1 MNKKILKIVILI
13 LIIMIEVLS
22 VPKVDYGAGTNLKLG
37 DVNGDGI
44 IDSRDTLKI
53 LEHIAA
59 SNVPKIKQKH
69 SDWILKGD
77 KLKTADINEDGLV
90 DSRDTIKELEYIAA
104 TTIPK
109 IGQKHSNWKKYIED
123 KWKIEATGISL
134 NNTNIKIAKGK
145 ITKLTATI
153 SPKNVTNKV
162 VKWSSS
168 NEKIATVD
176 GLGNV
181 TGKSEGT
188 AIITATT
195 NNGKTAKAQIT
206 VSGTSKQQPVKTTK
220 SISKV
225 SVKLSSTSVAYN
237 GKVQTPGITL
247 KDGNTT
253 LKKGT
258 DYTVSYS
265 NNKKVGKATITIAGK
280 GNYTGK
286 VTKKFTITKAPM
298 SRVSVLGIEDKAYT
312 GKQITQNIKVKDGNT
327 VLKNGTDYTVK
338 YQANKNIGQNAK
350 IMIVG
355 KGNYTGTI
363 IRTFSI
369 VSIKGTKIITSAPL
383 YRNIEKG
390 KYVQLT
396 AKVSPD
402 NATYKT
408 ITWSSSNT
416 KVATV
421 DNKGKIHIVGHGT
434 AKITATQKE
443 NKLTATYTIVGY
455 TPAKSI
461 SLNKNTITI
470 NKESTQKL
478 TVSFNPTNTSSKAII
493 WKSSNTSVATVDN
506 KGVVKAISKGTATIT
521 ATSTY
526 GKSATCKVTVTEQ
539 AYPENEKISGK
550 SVTKGQYAN
559 FRNVCAGNM
568 APGVLYR
575 CINPIMPYSDKEK
588 ERAYYA
594 DRLLEAHK
602 VNIVISLSDTIN
614 RMKTKGYSKATY
626 YKKLLNSGRVYV
638 YNIKDDGTYGT
649 TEKKKAIVKLLKV
662 IINKPGPYAIHCKW
676 GQGRTGF
683 IIMLLECLMDAP
695 YEYMYNDFTASFKNL
710 NHSGANKEFSKYMK
724 SITGKSAANSN
735 NPKADDWKNVNF
747 VKCAENYLK
756 EGGMSSNEIKTLKNR
771 LAGL

>member
-13 LIIMIEVLS
+13 LIIIIEVLS
-22 VPKVDYGAGTNLKLG
+22 VPKVDYGAETNLKIG
-37 DVNGDGI
+37 DVNGDGT

-59 SNVPKIKQKH
+59 SNIQKIKQKH

-77 KLKTADINEDGLV
+77 KLKVADINEDGLV

-153 SPKNVTNKV
+153 TPKNVTNKV

-181 TGKSEGT
+181 TGKDEGT
-188 AIITATT
+188 TFITATT

-206 VSGTSKQQPVKTTK
+206 VGGTGKQQPVKTTK

-225 SVKLSSTSVAYN
+225 SIKLSSTSVAYN
-237 GKVQTPGITL
+237 GKVQTPGVTL

-383 YRNIEKG
+383 YRNVEKG

-455 TPAKSI
+455 TPPKNISFTKSAI
-461 SLNKNTITI
+461 KL
-470 NKESTQKL
+470 KEEEKQKL
-478 TVSFNPTNTSSKAII
+478 TVTFNPKDVSSKEITWTSSAPNVASVDISKTTNGTVTII
-493 WKSSNTSVATVDN
+493 AR
-506 KGVVKAISKGTATIT
+506 AKGTATIT
-521 ATSTY
+521 ATHKY
-526 GKSATCKVTVTEQ
+526 GKTATCVVTVTEKPSFDLEHAIKVTSDPHAKEHEHLPWHGSTVGKHAGMIG
-539 AYPENEKISGK
+539 AYVEAINILNGTNYRLKEVYNKILSAHPNQKTKNEPVYENED
-550 SVTKGQYAN
+550 
-559 FRNVCAGNM
+559 
-568 APGVLYR
+568 
-575 CINPIMPYSDKEK
+575 INKY
-588 ERAYYA
+588 
-594 DRLLEAHK
+594 
-602 VNIVISLSDTIN
+602 
-614 RMKTKGYSKATY
+614 
-626 YKKLLNSGRVYV
+626 
-638 YNIKDDGTYGT
+638 YNIK
-649 TEKKKAIVKLLKV
+649 VS
-662 IINKPGPYAIHCKW
+662 
-676 GQGRTGF
+676 R
-683 IIMLLECLMDAP
+683 AP
-695 YEYMYNDFTASFKNL
+695 
-710 NHSGANKEFSKYMK
+710 AN
-724 SITGKSAANSN
+724 
-735 NPKADDWKNVNF
+735 V
-747 VKCAENYLK
+747 
-756 EGGMSSNEIKTLKNR
+756 NEIKKALAQGKLVAEIVDTTKWRDEKGKLWGKIGRHTGLIFYFDGKYFHMKSSVKLNAIYTESQLKEWLGNTKTKLIIYSR
-771 LAGL
+771 R